1 VGLQVRDF
9 LDTSFKY
16 ILGGTVCIISA
27 LAKAQTPVDPT
38 QLSEQD
44 YFADVPLVLSAT
56 RLPQSRR
63 EAPVAIT
70 VIDREMIEASGYTEI
85 PDLLRLVPGFLVDYD
100 SGHIQAVS
108 YHMLVNRFVRQ
119 QQVLID
125 GRSVYSPNFG
135 GVQWTEL
142 PITIDDIERIEVV
155 RGANAATYGSNSMLG
170 VINIITR
177 EAVLD
182 RGIDL
187 KVNAGSNKLLEGFMR
202 YGNTTGKL
210 DYRFNAAY
218 RKDNGFDQRDDE
230 KKVRLFNSRFDYQLN
245 TRDNLLLQMG
255 YSEGPREE
263 DNTFSSGIPT
273 HTRETFSQYQQIKW
287 RRTENVNNEYS
298 LQFYHTE
305 LSENNSYTRTD
316 IPILVDEYQKSQR
329 YDFEFQHAF
338 SMDDKTRFVW
348 GASYRLDRV
357 LNPLYLGT
365 QDSLDKRTRRL
376 FGETE
381 YRFFDDFLVNA
392 GLMIEDNDITGTELS
407 PRIAFNYDIGVN
419 DTIRAAYSHA
429 NRTPTLFEEYPNTYI
444 TSPVYDQVFID
455 NGSIES
461 ETVDNYEL
469 AWVGNSKDRK
479 LNYDLKFFREDVNG
493 LISYANISPYPDYDN
508 QTSYFDNFD
517 NARITGFE
525 GTLDYRPSTEIRL
538 YMTYANISIDSAD
551 NRDEYSLAA
560 PRHSANLLGIF
571 SLPGNYST
579 SLHIYYRSKMKP
591 LARRSFD
598 PPTVP
603 DYTRVDW
610 RFSKKLNTT
619 VRQQVALVIQNM
631 FDNVDTSRLNNFQ
644 GREYYLTYKV
654 HFR

>member
-1 VGLQVRDF
+1 VGLQVRHF
-9 LDTSFKY
+9 SDTSCKF
-16 ILGGTVCIISA
+16 ILGGAVIIISA
-27 LAKAQTPVDPT
+27 LANAQTPVEQT

-44 YFADVPLVLSAT
+44 YFADIPMVLSAT

-70 VIDREMIEASGYTEI
+70 VLDREMIEASGYTEI

-100 SGHIQAVS
+100 SGHIQAAS
-108 YHMLVNRFVRQ
+108 YHMLTNRFVRQ

-135 GVQWTEL
+135 GVGWTEL

-182 RGIDL
+182 RGTDL
-187 KVNAGSNKLLEGFMR
+187 KINAGSNHLREGFMR
-202 YGNTTGKL
+202 YGNSMGKL

-218 RKDNGFDQRDDE
+218 RADDGFDQRDDD
-230 KKVRLFNSRFDYQLN
+230 KIVRLLNSRFDYQVS
-245 TRDNLLLQMG
+245 TQDNLMLQLG
-255 YSEGPREE
+255 YSDGPRQE
-263 DNTFSSGIPT
+263 DNTFDSAIPT
-273 HTRETFSQYQQIKW
+273 HVRETFSQYQHIKW
-287 RRTENVNNEYS
+287 QHTKNTNNEYYFQ
-298 LQFYHTE
+298 LYHTE
-305 LSENNSYTRTD
+305 LAENKSYTRTD
-316 IPILVDEYQKSQR
+316 IPILVDEYQKSER
-329 YDFEFQHAF
+329 YDLEFQQALSIF
-338 SMDDKTRFVW
+338 EDARFVW
-348 GASYRLDRV
+348 GASYRQDSV

-365 QDSLDKRTRRL
+365 QNTLKKRTRRL
-376 FGETE
+376 FGHTE
-381 YRFFDDFLVNA
+381 YRLASDFLLNA
-392 GLMIEDNDITGTELS
+392 GLMIEDNDITGAELS
-407 PRIAFNYDIGVN
+407 PRIAVNYDIGVN

-429 NRTPTLFEEYPNTYI
+429 NRTPTLFEEYPNTFI
-444 TSPVYDQVFID
+444 TTPVYDQIFVD
-455 NGSIES
+455 NGSIDS

-469 AWVGNSKDRK
+469 AWVGNSQDRK
-479 LNYDLKFFREDVNG
+479 INYDLKIFREDVNG
-493 LISYANISPYPDYDN
+493 LISYANLSPYPDYDN
-508 QTSYFDNFD
+508 QASYFDNFD

-525 GTLDYRPSTEIRL
+525 GSLDYRPNTDIRL

-560 PRHSANLLGIF
+560 PKHSANLLGIF
-571 SLPGNYST
+571 SLPDNYST

-598 PPTVP
+598 PQTVP

-610 RFSKKLNTT
+610 RISKKIDSTAK
-619 VRQQVALVIQNM
+619 QQVSLVIQNI
-631 FDNVDTSRLNNFQ
+631 FDNVDSSRLNNFQ
-644 GREYYLTYKV
+644 GREYYLSYKI